1 MLHTNN
7 LKFSYTS
14 KAPYILD
21 NINLNIK
28 KGDYVSILGSNG
40 SGKSTLIKLIL
51 GFLKPTSGTL
61 KLNTNKVGYVPQK
74 VDNFNSQFPITV
86 KELLN
91 CHRKILKIKDAN
103 CINNSLKEV
112 SMLKYKNS
120 LIGNLSGGQRQKIFI
135 AKAIMGLPDVLI
147 LDEPST
153 GIDIKSQKQIYKII
167 KQLNTNHN
175 ITILSV
181 EHNIEA
187 ALSNSTYI
195 FNVKESMGN
204 LYTKD
209 EYINMLKKEVI

>member
-195 FNVKESMGN
+195 FNVKESTGN

>member
-1 MLHTNN
+1 MLHTKN

>member
-1 MLHTNN
+1 MLHTKN

-74 VDNFNSQFPITV
+74 VDSFNSQFPITV